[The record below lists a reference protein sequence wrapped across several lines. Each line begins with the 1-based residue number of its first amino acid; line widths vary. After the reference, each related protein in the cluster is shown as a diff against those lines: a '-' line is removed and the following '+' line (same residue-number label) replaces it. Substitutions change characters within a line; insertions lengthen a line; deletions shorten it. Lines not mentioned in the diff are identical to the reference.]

1 MSSAHD
7 FYGTWEFRRGSFFG
21 CWASCWSNPLTPP
34 CHESRRTAETALL
47 PFAEP
52 IVAGARQCVRRL
64 VSSRC
69 LPSKKSEGQ
78 TLFRGV
84 CAGALPLLACG
95 GSRCTSSSKL
105 ITTLTRPSAR
115 RCWRALLSQ
124 VRFNDFCRWI
134 FQRAQSRTAR
144 AFQTSETGVGMTAWW
159 VYSCLFPNGSR
170 RSYAGPGAENTDPRH
185 SPPQLLVIAT
195 SPQPRSL
202 QTLFVANIELFPAL
216 EKCWKKFNAA
226 EGRGTPDFRE
236 EIQRSRTRR
245 AFHHLGRS

>member
-1 MSSAHD
+1 M
-7 FYGTWEFRRGSFFG
+7 
-21 CWASCWSNPLTPP
+21 
-34 CHESRRTAETALL
+34 
-47 PFAEP
+47 
-52 IVAGARQCVRRL
+52 
-64 VSSRC
+64 
-69 LPSKKSEGQ
+69 
-78 TLFRGV
+78 
-84 CAGALPLLACG
+84 
-95 GSRCTSSSKL
+95 
-105 ITTLTRPSAR
+105 
-115 RCWRALLSQ
+115 SQ

-144 AFQTSETGVGMTAWW
+144 AFQTSETGVGMTAWL

-245 AFHHLGRS
+245 AFHHFRPFLMERGYSPGRSRLMHLRLFHLWRSVRGTLARNPEARSFDKRADLPFCYR